1 VNRGMGEGNGIKFNL
16 ILVKSR
22 EGSFEGLTRECELP
36 FFFMSLCESLM
47 KGITYGINK
56 GNYNN
61 TININLCFSLL

>member
-1 VNRGMGEGNGIKFNL
+1 MGEGNGIKFNL